1 VGRRVNI
8 THLRH
13 VAIAT
18 PMFERSRDFFVRAW
32 GLRDAGT
39 IGDVAY
45 LRTQTDEPFQLA
57 LVPGPE
63 RHIDRIA
70 FGLASRDAVD
80 AAAEELAR
88 VGVPLLEPPHALRT
102 PGGGYALRFADPDGR
117 AIELSSDVA
126 RGDTDDARGTP
137 AQLAHIVCNTP
148 NLDRITAFYTSV
160 LGLRVSD
167 WSEHVMAFLRC
178 NAEHHSIAFN
188 AAPHSSYN
196 HTSWTMGSID
206 ELFRAQGRV
215 RAWGSPLLWGTGRH
229 GPGDQVFNYYIEPS
243 GYVVEYIAD
252 GIVIEDEAA
261 WTPQVWV
268 RSPEFMDLW
277 GTAGPPCAE
286 IREAMAGV
294 PDPGVA
300 IPSP

>member
-1 VGRRVNI
+1 MNV

-13 VAIAT
+13 VALAT
-18 PMFERSRDFFVRAW
+18 PEFERSRDFFVRAW

-45 LRTQTDEPFQLA
+45 LRTQAGEPFQLA
-57 LVPGPE
+57 LLPGPE

-70 FGLASRDAVD
+70 FGLASRAAVD
-80 AAAEELAR
+80 AAASELAAHD
-88 VGVPLLEPPHALRT
+88 VPLLERPHPLTT

-117 AIELSSDVA
+117 IVELSSDVA
-126 RGDTDDARGTP
+126 PGERGTDRHVP
-137 AQLAHIVCNTP
+137 TQLAHIVCNTP
-148 NLDRITAFYTSV
+148 DLDRITAFYTGV

-196 HTSWTMGSID
+196 HTSWTMASID

-215 RAWGSPLLWGTGRH
+215 RAWGSPLMWGTGRH

-243 GYVVEYIAD
+243 GYVVELIAD
-252 GIVIEDEAA
+252 GVVIDDEAA

-268 RSPEFMDLW
+268 RAPEFMDLW

-286 IREAMAGV
+286 IRAAMAGV
-294 PDPGVA
+294 PDPGAA
-300 IPSP
+300 IVRR